1 MSGRERR
8 AGVTVLV
15 VGGKLQ
21 GVEICYLARQA
32 GYRTVLV
39 DRYAGVP
46 ASGLA
51 DEFVGADALDAQT
64 LLPLFQEADIVFPA
78 VEDAQVLEALLGY
91 GERTRTPVVGDLRS
105 YRTSSSKAASNALFA
120 RVGVPEPAAYP
131 ECGLPVVVKPDG
143 LSGSLGVTRADT
155 PEQLEQA
162 RAALGGGAV
171 VQRFIEGRSFSM
183 EVIGDGERFWK
194 LPITEVCIA
203 PDYDAERIIAP
214 ADLTDDERAQFEAI
228 GQRLGERLRI
238 DGIFDIEVMSDEGR
252 LATLEIDAR
261 FPSQTPVS
269 VYHATGINMVAELTE
284 MRLASDAYTAPQP
297 TRTGACW
304 YQQIEV
310 GPDGLKLTGE
320 HPISACGPLAL
331 IPSLYGAEA
340 VLTDVPAAWGV
351 EGEGGAGIGA
361 GTGTGSGADATA
373 LPAPPWRAI
382 VITAGPDCA
391 SAGARFDRC
400 AAEMA
405 AAAQMRLLSADMRVK
420 GEGHVQVR

>member
-1 MSGRERR
+1 
-8 AGVTVLV
+8 
-15 VGGKLQ
+15 
-21 GVEICYLARQA
+21 
-32 GYRTVLV
+32 
-39 DRYAGVP
+39 
-46 ASGLA
+46 
-51 DEFVGADALDAQT
+51 
-64 LLPLFQEADIVFPA
+64 
-78 VEDAQVLEALLGY
+78 
-91 GERTRTPVVGDLRS
+91 
-105 YRTSSSKAASNALFA
+105 
-120 RVGVPEPAAYP
+120 
-131 ECGLPVVVKPDG
+131 
-143 LSGSLGVTRADT
+143 
-155 PEQLEQA
+155 
-162 RAALGGGAV
+162 
-171 VQRFIEGRSFSM
+171 M
-183 EVIGDGERFWK
+183 EVIGDGKRFWK

-214 ADLTDDERAQFEAI
+214 AQITESERAQFEAI

-238 DGIFDIEVMSDEGR
+238 DGIFDIEVMSDEGQ
-252 LATLEIDAR
+252 LAAIEIDAR

-331 IPSLYGAEA
+331 IPGLFGAEA
-340 VLTDVPAAWGV
+340 VLTDVPAAWG
-351 EGEGGAGIGA
+351 AGIGA
-361 GTGTGSGADATA
+361 GATA